1 MFEVHEYQSAE
12 GESPFGAW
20 FRSLTREAGLK
31 VSTAL
36 AKIEAGNLGDVKP
49 VGGGVS
55 ETRIHFGPG
64 FRVYSGRDGEKV
76 IILLGGGTKKRQQ
89 RDIEAAKARWQDYKQ
104 RKRSEKDATD

>member
-1 MFEVHEYQSAE
+1 MLEIHEYHTSA
-12 GESPFGAW
+12 GDSPFRIW
-20 FRSLTREAGLK
+20 FKTLNREAALK

-64 FRVYSGRDGEKV
+64 YRVYLGRDGEKL
-76 IILLGGGTKKRQQ
+76 ILLLGGGTKKRQQ
-89 RDIEAAKARWQDYKQ
+89 ADIRAAQVRWQDYKKQ
-104 RKRSEKDATD
+104 KRSENDAAD